1 MSFFP
6 EGYDPQGEILGALD
20 LCEMDTPDGPMR
32 FMIGADG
39 VFTDVNGNKW
49 CGTQLA
55 SVSSLESALEGRAP
69 EGSITLSYFQ
79 DPEADDLISE
89 VKALGVDYI
98 KGRAIRFFFQPIGS
112 MAELYQPKHPPKQW
126 MQRTMRSLR
135 FSASG
140 AQDRSISLGFEAWT
154 EKRRAAGRLVMNTE
168 GHARLTGAPNP
179 SLKFAPTTAFEEEK
193 LFG

>member
-49 CGTQLA
+49 YGTQLA

-79 DPEADDLISE
+79 
-89 VKALGVDYI
+89 DYI

>member
-39 VFTDVNGNKW
+39 IFTDVNGHKW
-49 CGTQLA
+49 YGTQLA
-55 SVSSLESALEGRAP
+55 SVSALESALEGRAP

-98 KGRAIRFFFQPIGS
+98 RGRAIRFFFQPIGS
-112 MAELYQPKHPPKQW
+112 MAELFKPKHPPKQW

-154 EKRRAAGRLVMNTE
+154 EKRRGARRIVMNTE
-168 GHARLTGAPNP
+168 GHAKLTGAPNP
-179 SLKFAPTTAFEEEK
+179 SLKYAPTTAFEEEK

>member
-39 VFTDVNGNKW
+39 IFTDVNGHKW
-49 CGTQLA
+49 YGTQLA
-55 SVSSLESALEGRAP
+55 SVSALESALEGRAP

-98 KGRAIRFFFQPIGS
+98 RGRAIRFFFQPIGS
-112 MAELYQPKHPPKQW
+112 MAELYKPKHPPKQW
-126 MQRTMRSLR
+126 LQRTMRSLR

-168 GHARLTGAPNP
+168 GHAKLIGAPNP
-179 SLKFAPTTAFEEEK
+179 SLKYAPTTAFEEEK